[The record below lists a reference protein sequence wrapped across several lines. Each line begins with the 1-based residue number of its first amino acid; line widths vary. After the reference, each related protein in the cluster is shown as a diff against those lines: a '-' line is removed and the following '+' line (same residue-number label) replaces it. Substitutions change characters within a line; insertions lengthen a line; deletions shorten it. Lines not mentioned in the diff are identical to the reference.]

1 MNIKKTIRFCLA
13 AAAGLLAVGTLRADT
28 TYIFNRTTESGA
40 WNNPALWRLE
50 DGTTPVN
57 FPDST
62 NAIVVF
68 REDNAIGLAALFP
81 NNNHQYVSLKEMR
94 LEGCGGKWGKVS
106 STTDNL
112 IACELTYM
120 GVLKFAAGGGLSF
133 PDLPPVS
140 PQPLYYYLSTVP
152 GCQGDGE
159 VVFDIPGNVEVNFDR
174 SDIYHPAADTGSP
187 VLVKRGAGLL
197 SIANGGNRWN
207 TSTAG
212 AGRPEVPIKI
222 EAGTARLVFAATS
235 HDIAVPLTFAGDT
248 AKVIIDKRDNTR
260 GGLGF
265 GTGYIDET
273 TAVSGGKHSIESQ
286 CGSILGFYGA
296 PAVATQTFS
305 GCLVGNVGFEFQPTT
320 VGSEFVF
327 RKGVST
333 TTGAWIIKNGRVRVT
348 DGASFPNVTSVTIN
362 GNDTNNRGV
371 VVIDEDGAAAFPKA
385 AFTLYYG
392 KIEVPAG
399 RRVALRSVKSGWGT
413 VFSPGVYKRNGST
426 IAEGTEAAWVAGDGL
441 VVVGSPAEAAA
452 EAVTWTG
459 AANDGGC
466 ASTASNWSTPP
477 QSLTDGSASITTDIG
492 NYAHFLADSDVW
504 VKGFSFAKQH
514 FEIGAAEG
522 KELRIGSGGFTN
534 PGNGEIYVGLG
545 SAPGDIVLAAD
556 QTWDPGQ
563 GHIIINGPVKTLG
576 TAKLTVSGKGTT
588 QLRLNAATP
597 DWNNAV
603 LVTNMMVQFN
613 ESNAFGSTKG
623 NPVTIFHYGHA
634 NSPTFA
640 NGVVVNRPLAVGS
653 NQADGTG
660 SNRRTTISIPANATV
675 TFNAPVVTTN
685 RTEVVLVANA
695 GSRTVF
701 NDLFMSRNNVWLN
714 GSGTLVFNGPFHT
727 CFRFYPNNFSG
738 TMELHSTGNRF
749 NGLGG
754 DPMPAGTIKTMVP
767 YAFTAQNPRRVTTSS
782 DTTNNPIDADT
793 RSYLALKDNAILD
806 LCGNDQI
813 FGDMN
818 TRGGGTIT
826 SESPATL
833 YMDFTANVL
842 TDYGTETS
850 FKPRADKAT
859 YTGAVNYGKW
869 GALPRWFMAASTS
882 TGIVEVAEGK
892 IVFTRAATD
901 ASDQV
906 DLTDGTATAVNE
918 PRVRGSWRN
927 ASAVVIKGGKM
938 VFEHSEAVGRHTDVR
953 FEKMNNAYGKLRLES
968 GVRQQVGYLYID
980 GVKQQTGSYG
990 STSSSATHQDDTL
1003 FEGEGVIE
1011 VTGDSPFIMIFK

>member
-1 MNIKKTIRFCLA
+1 MNITRTLKSPLVAAALLA
-13 AAAGLLAVGTLRADT
+13 AATAVKADT
-28 TYIFNRTTESGA
+28 TYIWNRTESTSA
-40 WNNPALWRLE
+40 WNNPAHWQNE
-50 DGTTPVN
+50 DGTQASTY
-57 FPDST
+57 PDSAD
-62 NAIVVF
+62 AIVVF
-68 REDNAIGLAALFP
+68 REDRYPGQP
-81 NNNHQYVSLKEMR
+81 NLMPSSHLYVSLKELR
-94 LEGCGGKWGKVS
+94 LEGCGGKWGKAS
-106 STTDNL
+106 SETDNL
-112 IACELTYM
+112 IARELTYQ

-133 PDLPPVS
+133 PDLPAVS

-159 VVFDIPGNVEVNFDR
+159 VVFDIPGNVEVNFAR
-174 SDIYHPAADTGSP
+174 EDILNYATGSDQP

-197 SIANGGNRWN
+197 DIGHGGNRWN

-212 AGRPEVPIKI
+212 AGRPEVPVKI
-222 EAGTARLVFAATS
+222 EAGTARFVFAATS

-248 AKVIIDKRDNTR
+248 AKVIIDKRSGEK

-265 GTGYIDET
+265 GTGYIAET
-273 TAVSGGKHSIESQ
+273 AAVTGGKHSIESQ
-286 CGSILGFYGA
+286 YGSVLGFYGA

-305 GCLVGNVGFEFQPTT
+305 GCLVGNVGFEFLPTT

-333 TTGAWIIKNGRVRVT
+333 TTGSWTIKNGRVRVT

-362 GNDTNNRGV
+362 GKDTNNRGA

-413 VFSPGVYKRNGST
+413 VFSPGVYKRTGST
-426 IAEGTEAAWVAGDGL
+426 ISEGTEATWVAGDGL

-452 EAVTWTG
+452 ESVTWTG

-514 FEIGAAEG
+514 FAVGAAAG
-522 KELRIGSGGFTN
+522 RELRIGSGGFTN

-556 QTWDPGQ
+556 QTWDPGS
-563 GHIIINGPVKTLG
+563 GHIIIDGPVKTLG

-603 LVTNMMVQFN
+603 LVDNMIAKFN
-613 ESNAFGSTKG
+613 ASNAFGSSKG
-623 NPVTIFHYGHA
+623 APVTILHNGQA

-640 NGVVVNRPLAVGS
+640 NGVEVNRPLVL
-653 NQADGTG
+653 ADRSVASQG
-660 SNRRTTISIPANATV
+660 RTTVTIPANATV
-675 TFNAPVVTTN
+675 TFNAPVVTSN
-685 RTEVVLVANA
+685 RTEVAFVANA
-695 GSRTVF
+695 GSRVVF
-701 NDLFMSRNNVWLN
+701 NDLFMSRNNVWVS

-727 CFRFYPNNFSG
+727 CFRFYPNGFTG
-738 TMELHSTGNRF
+738 TIELHSTGNRF
-749 NGLGG
+749 NGLMG
-754 DPMPAGTIKTMVP
+754 DYWTAGTIKTMVP
-767 YAFTAQNPRRVTTSS
+767 YAFTAQNPRRVTASS

-793 RSYLALKDNAILD
+793 RSFLFMKGADATLD

-813 FGDMN
+813 FGDMSASA
-818 TRGGGTIT
+818 GTIT
-826 SESPATL
+826 SETPATL
-833 YMDFTANVL
+833 YMDFTTRVV
-842 TDYGTETS
+842 TEWDTGWRS
-850 FKPRADKAT
+850 RADKAT
-859 YTGAVNYGKW
+859 YTGAVNYSKW
-869 GALPRWFMAASTS
+869 GALPRWFMADSTS
-882 TGIVEVAEGK
+882 TGIVEVAEGM
-892 IVFTRAATD
+892 ITFCSGTVNPL
-901 ASDQV
+901 
-906 DLTDGTATAVNE
+906 DLNPGGTALNYDA
-918 PRVRGSWRN
+918 PARGSWRK
-927 ASAVVIKGGKM
+927 ASAVVIKGGTM
-938 VFEHSEAVGRHTDVR
+938 VFEHSEAVGRKTDVR

-968 GVRQQVGYLYID
+968 GVRQQVGFLYVD
-980 GVKQQTGSYG
+980 GDRLPSGLYG
-990 STSSSATHQDDTL
+990 ATAANGVTVRTDL
-1003 FEGEGVIE
+1003 FEGAGVLE
-1011 VTGDSPFIMIFK
+1011 VTGGQGFMVVVR

>member
-1 MNIKKTIRFCLA
+1 MNIKKAIRFYLA
-13 AAAGLLAVGTLRADT
+13 ATAGLLAVGTLRADT
-28 TYIFNRTTESGA
+28 TYIFHRTSESGA

-50 DGTTPVN
+50 DGSTPVN

-68 REDNAIGLAALFP
+68 REDNAIGLAGLFP

-133 PDLPPVS
+133 PDLPAVS

-152 GCQGDGE
+152 GCQGDGD

-174 SDIYHPAADTGSP
+174 SDIYHPAADTGHP

-222 EAGTARLVFAATS
+222 EAGTARLVFAASS

-248 AKVIIDKRDNTR
+248 AKVIIDKRAGSA
-260 GGLGF
+260 GGLCF

-273 TAVSGGKHSIESQ
+273 ADVTGGKHSIESQ
-286 CGSILGFYGA
+286 YGSVLGFYGA
-296 PAVATQTFS
+296 TAVETQTFS
-305 GCLVGNVGFEFQPTT
+305 GCLAGNLQFQFRPSAART
-320 VGSEFVF
+320 FVF

-333 TTGAWIIKNGRVRVT
+333 TTGAMTIATGTVRVT
-348 DGASFPNVTSVTIN
+348 DGASFPNVSSVTIN
-362 GNDTNNRGV
+362 TGAMM
-371 VVIDEDGAAAFPKA
+371 IEEDGAAAFPKA
-385 AFTLYYG
+385 AFQLYNGG
-392 KIEVPAG
+392 KIGAAAG
-399 RRVALRSVKSGWGT
+399 CRVAVKSVKNHDT
-413 VFSPGVYKRNGST
+413 VYGAGIYKRSGST
-426 IAEGTEAAWVAGDGL
+426 LPEGTEATWVAGDGL
-441 VVVGSPAEAAA
+441 VVVGLPVEAAA

-477 QSLTDGSASITTDIG
+477 QNLTDGSASITTDIG

-504 VKGFSFAKQH
+504 IKGFSFAKTH
-514 FEIGAAEG
+514 FAIGAADG
-522 KELRIGSGGFTN
+522 KELRIGSGGFAN
-534 PGNGEIYVGLG
+534 PGNGEIYVGFG

-556 QTWDPGQ
+556 QTWNPGN
-563 GHIIINGPVKTLG
+563 GHIIINGSVKTLG

-588 QLRLNAATP
+588 ELRLNAATP
-597 DWNNAV
+597 GWNNAV
-603 LVTNMMVQFN
+603 LADNMKVLFNTN
-613 ESNAFGSTKG
+613 NAFGSFKG
-623 NPVTIFHYGHA
+623 VPVTILHNGQA
-634 NSPTFA
+634 NSPTFV
-640 NGVVVNRPLAVGS
+640 NGVEINRPLVL
-653 NQADGTG
+653 ADRDP
-660 SNRRTTISIPANATV
+660 SVAADKRRTTITIPANATV
-675 TFNAPVVTTN
+675 TFNAPVVTSN
-685 RTEVVLVANA
+685 RTEIAFVANA
-695 GSRTVF
+695 GSRAVF
-701 NDLFMSRNNVWLN
+701 NDLFMSRNNVYAS

-727 CFRFYPNNFSG
+727 CFRFYPNGFTG
-738 TMELHSTGNRF
+738 TIELHSTGNRF
-749 NGLGG
+749 NGLLG
-754 DPMPAGTIKTMVP
+754 DYWTAGTIKTMVP
-767 YAFTAQNPRRVTTSS
+767 YAFTATNPRRVTASS

-793 RSYLALKDNAILD
+793 RSLLYLKENATLD

-813 FGDMN
+813 LGDLH
-818 TRGGGTIT
+818 TTGGGFIT
-826 SESPATL
+826 SETPATL
-833 YMDFTANVL
+833 YIDFTASVV
-842 TDYGTETS
+842 TEYINANS
-850 FKPRADKAT
+850 KAGYKT
-859 YTGAVNYGKW
+859 RVEKAVYTGAVNYSKW
-869 GALPRWFMAASTS
+869 GQLPRWFMADSTS
-882 TGIVEVAEGK
+882 TGIVEIAEG
-892 IVFTRAATD
+892 T
-901 ASDQV
+901 
-906 DLTDGTATAVNE
+906 LTFSSGTGTVNLTPENGTAYNYPDALA
-918 PRVRGSWRN
+918 RGSWRN